1 MKALLIDVGS
11 TFIKYSIYDSEKGV
25 EFFDKTTFP
34 TPIINDGV
42 RFIVDREELCNTILR
57 IFEQA
62 KGYNPKLAL
71 FSVQM
76 HGYIAKLLDGTFTEY
91 VSWRDKSGNVEQEK
105 FKNVNFNEFG
115 LTLTNNLPVTK
126 INNSSVKE
134 FYTLGSFLAFLLTGN
149 NATHITDAFASGFYY
164 SPFGIPNEF
173 ASGMIMPKSFN
184 NLEEVGEYNGI
195 KILCPFGD
203 HQISFLGSGAK
214 TDSYLI
220 NIGTGAQVC
229 CIAPYNMPDAEY
241 QKRPY
246 FDRDSC
252 LYSFCGLRG
261 IDGNSRNKDDFIV
274 RIEKAISKLP
284 KKQSVIVA
292 GGGGQEVYSF
302 IKQSLNKMNLT
313 CTQAEFNV
321 GTYGL
326 IYLVEEY
333 IKTKEQ
339 SK

>member
-11 TFIKYSIYDSEKGV
+11 TFIKYSVYDRENGIV
-25 EFFDKTTFP
+25 FFDKTPFP
-34 TPIINDGV
+34 APIINDGV
-42 RFIVDREELCNTILR
+42 NFVVSKEEICNKILN
-57 IFEQA
+57 IFEQTQ
-62 KGYNPKLAL
+62 GYNVKIAL

-76 HGYIAKLLDGTFTEY
+76 HGYVARLLDGSFSEY

-115 LTLTNNLPVTK
+115 LTLSNNLPVTK
-126 INNSSVKE
+126 IDSSSVKE
-134 FYTLGSFLAFLLTGN
+134 FYTLGSFLSFLLTGN

-164 SPFGIPNEF
+164 SRFGIPNQF
-173 ASGMIMPKSFN
+173 ASGMIMPKAFN
-184 NLEEVGEYNGI
+184 SIEVVGEYNGI

-214 TDSYLI
+214 THSYLI
-220 NIGTGAQVC
+220 NVGTGAQVC
-229 CIAPYNMPDAEY
+229 CIAPYDMPDADY

-246 FDRDSC
+246 FDTDSC

-261 IDGNSRNKDDFIV
+261 IDGNSRDKNDLIA
-274 RIEKAISKLP
+274 RTEEAIAKLP

-292 GGGGQEVYSF
+292 GGGGEEVYSLL
-302 IKQSLNKMNLT
+302 KQSLNKINLT
-313 CTQAEFNV
+313 CNQVDFNV

-326 IYLVEEY
+326 IYLAEEY
-333 IKTKEQ
+333 VKANLI
-339 SK
+339 